1 MEHGGL
7 QESVIGDGLVV
18 GKVKE
23 LFWANNLLK
32 VLGGS
37 YPDSRAC
44 LASYI
49 EGAMEH
55 RHFPNSFRT
64 EMEQGH
70 DRNHLTSEQPYI
82 HMGRAVAPENGSLVY
97 PMDNMLRGGV
107 HCASPWNSESRAN
120 EYPSSSFS
128 MEVSHFQPAFSGP
141 SYVPFPQP
149 SAAGNLYLTPENN
162 SGHAHS
168 NYNDRCNIHE
178 NEHGLLD
185 SVTGSVRV
193 PFKRKSPGI
202 SVACERGSTSR
213 FYGAGSSSS
222 SSELPQEKPTSNHQN
237 IPFGQIGLP
246 HYGGGSLSISGE
258 DSLRNVRSRS
268 RLDLEA
274 NPMQTHLPSYS
285 SHHYNSTTHPSNYH
299 GATDLTN
306 MNSDGTTQQWNF
318 NTLSHPAHGMIQT
331 SAEGTNGLSNES
343 NQLLVTGSGTQIGGC
358 HSDTVSSRNL
368 VSSSHY
374 LHAPPIQG
382 AREGRASHSQRS
394 IPSYRAGPSYARSG
408 HEAAPTE
415 NSLRSFSETYAS
427 GYSRP
432 FSGGWR
438 NSHRNGRPRIAIER
452 FQSISSIV
460 DSHDRIGSED
470 LMMMDHSSFYASSR
484 NLLDQ
489 YRDMRL
495 DIDNMSYEEL
505 LALGER
511 MGNVST
517 GLSEDM
523 ISRCLTETLY
533 SSDQDRGEGSCAICI
548 EQYANEEEIGTMK
561 NCGHEYHVRCI
572 REWLLVK
579 KVCPICKA
587 PALTD
592 SLKEE

>member
-1 MEHGGL
+1 
-7 QESVIGDGLVV
+7 
-18 GKVKE
+18 
-23 LFWANNLLK
+23 
-32 VLGGS
+32 
-37 YPDSRAC
+37 
-44 LASYI
+44 
-49 EGAMEH
+49 
-55 RHFPNSFRT
+55 
-64 EMEQGH
+64 
-70 DRNHLTSEQPYI
+70 
-82 HMGRAVAPENGSLVY
+82 
-97 PMDNMLRGGV
+97 MDNMLRGGV

-213 FYGAGSSSS
+213 FY
-222 SSELPQEKPTSNHQN
+222 
-237 IPFGQIGLP
+237 
-246 HYGGGSLSISGE
+246 
-258 DSLRNVRSRS
+258 
-268 RLDLEA
+268 
-274 NPMQTHLPSYS
+274 
-285 SHHYNSTTHPSNYH
+285 
-299 GATDLTN
+299 
-306 MNSDGTTQQWNF
+306 
-318 NTLSHPAHGMIQT
+318 
-331 SAEGTNGLSNES
+331 
-343 NQLLVTGSGTQIGGC
+343 
-358 HSDTVSSRNL
+358 
-368 VSSSHY
+368 
-374 LHAPPIQG
+374 
-382 AREGRASHSQRS
+382 
-394 IPSYRAGPSYARSG
+394 
-408 HEAAPTE
+408 
-415 NSLRSFSETYAS
+415 
-427 GYSRP
+427 
-432 FSGGWR
+432 
-438 NSHRNGRPRIAIER
+438 
-452 FQSISSIV
+452 
-460 DSHDRIGSED
+460 
-470 LMMMDHSSFYASSR
+470 
-484 NLLDQ
+484 
-489 YRDMRL
+489 
-495 DIDNMSYEEL
+495 
-505 LALGER
+505 ALGER

-548 EQYANEEEIGTMK
+548 EEYANEEEIGTMK

>member
-1 MEHGGL
+1 MTGK
-7 QESVIGDGLVV
+7 GDGFMKPDNRFSSVEVDNVV
-18 GKVKE
+18 KGFMWRRCGSSGGGAEVWGK
-23 LFWANNLLK
+23 WAGFVSREMLEIGE
-32 VLGGS
+32 VIRRLGGS
-37 YPDSRAC
+37 
-44 LASYI
+44 
-49 EGAMEH
+49 
-55 RHFPNSFRT
+55 
-64 EMEQGH
+64 
-70 DRNHLTSEQPYI
+70 
-82 HMGRAVAPENGSLVY
+82 GRAVAPENGSLIY

-168 NYNDRCNIHE
+168 NYYDRCNIHE

-246 HYGGGSLSISGE
+246 HYGGGSLTISSE

-318 NTLSHPAHGMIQT
+318 NTLSHPAHGTIQT
-331 SAEGTNGLSNES
+331 S
-343 NQLLVTGSGTQIGGC
+343 V
-358 HSDTVSSRNL
+358 
-368 VSSSHY
+368 
-374 LHAPPIQG
+374 P
-382 AREGRASHSQRS
+382 RASYSELGCA
-394 IPSYRAGPSYARSG
+394 ITALPVLDRAK
-408 HEAAPTE
+408 
-415 NSLRSFSETYAS
+415 
-427 GYSRP
+427 
-432 FSGGWR
+432 
-438 NSHRNGRPRIAIER
+438 
-452 FQSISSIV
+452 
-460 DSHDRIGSED
+460 D

-523 ISRCLTETLY
+523 ISRCLTETVY

-548 EQYANEEEIGTMK
+548 VSRLFCLA
-561 NCGHEYHVRCI
+561 
-572 REWLLVK
+572 
-579 KVCPICKA
+579 
-587 PALTD
+587 ALDPQGNRFQLWFRSNIQRTG
-592 SLKEE
+592 L